1 MAIGEMLL
9 QRSNKHTQICVGR
22 NTWSRGFSLITK
34 FMNTH
39 MILPSAGSKV
49 RCVKQKCNNIQ
60 TWIQRG
66 VKMKKRG
73 ITSGKSANKC
83 VVYQLVVM
91 PNRHQHISHVALDIH
106 CKKYTLCSS
115 SSPFGSSEQ
124 CAGMSFSIDLFLLK
138 NWNENAQMNM
148 PQNIELIGKSI
159 MRLNALEHTHHLFTW
174 MLSTIQCC
182 ALHTLHT
189 CYCHLFQ
196 AMHLCTLNCETILLS
211 SIKIDSQ
218 YSELLI

>member
-34 FMNTH
+34 FMNIH
-39 MILPSAGSKV
+39 MISPSAGSKV
-49 RCVKQKCNNIQ
+49 RCVKQKCNKIQ

-66 VKMKKRG
+66 VKMKKKRC
-73 ITSGKSANKC
+73 ITSGKSANEC

-91 PNRHQHISHVALDIH
+91 PDRHQHISHVALDIH

-159 MRLNALEHTHHLFTW
+159 MRLNALEHTHHSFTW
-174 MLSTIQCC
+174 I
-182 ALHTLHT
+182 
-189 CYCHLFQ
+189 LFH
-196 AMHLCTLNCETILLS
+196 AKYYSMLCTAHSTYVLLS
-211 SIKIDSQ
+211 FVSRHAFMYTQLWDNSAFE
-218 YSELLI
+218 Y